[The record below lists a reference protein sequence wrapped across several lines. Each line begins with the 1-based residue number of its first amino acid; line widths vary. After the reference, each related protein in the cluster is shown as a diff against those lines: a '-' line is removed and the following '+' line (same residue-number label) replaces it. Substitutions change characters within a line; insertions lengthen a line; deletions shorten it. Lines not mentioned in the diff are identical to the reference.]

1 MSQHPIAESNT
12 PIIVVSKNACVQCN
26 MTKRHLTKALGEPSD
41 ETWVILNIE
50 EDPELYDYITQTY
63 EVAAAPVILLPG
75 RNLERYTEIAP
86 NAAKRNEDTDTVYFT
101 GFVPAL
107 LDKAVSEIA

>member
-1 MSQHPIAESNT
+1 MSHHPIAESET

-41 ETWVILNIE
+41 DTWAILNIE
-50 EDPELYDYITQTY
+50 ED
-63 EVAAAPVILLPG
+63 PG

-86 NAAKRNEDTDTVYFT
+86 NAAKYKEDTDTVYFT

>member
-1 MSQHPIAESNT
+1 MSHPITESET
-12 PIIVVSKNACVQCN
+12 PIIVLSKKACVQCN
-26 MTKRHLTKALGEPSD
+26 MTKRHLTKALGEPS
-41 ETWVILNIE
+41 EKTWEILNIE
-50 EDPELYDYITQTY
+50 EDPALYEYITSTY

-86 NAAKRNEDTDTVYFT
+86 NAAKYNEATDTVYFT

-107 LDKAVSEIA
+107 LDKAVSELA